1 MASNQQMSAP
11 AAGASSPL
19 RRLHPMFRSAPA
31 EALRRFESAKSSA
44 RHERGAIL
52 FEQGQQCRGLFQLC
66 VGKVRLTATAR
77 NGKTATLKIAR
88 AGELLGLSEALL
100 KVPHWATAEAIE
112 TCTTQFIPREWLIA
126 FMTQSAETAIRVAE
140 QVSAN
145 HLAALDTLMDL
156 KLSATSGQRFAQFIL
171 DLAEQSGSG
180 SKAWQATVSAT
191 HSEIAQ
197 MIGCSRETVTRL
209 FKSFER
215 SRLITVTPSA
225 IHIERMAELQ
235 ELAEV

>member
-1 MASNQQMSAP
+1 MASNQLTSAP

-19 RRLHPMFRSAPA
+19 RLHSMFRNVPA
-31 EALRRFESAKSSA
+31 AALRRFETEKSSA
-44 RHERGAIL
+44 RYERGAIL
-52 FEQGQQCRGLFQLC
+52 FEQGQKCRGLFQLC
-66 VGKVRLTATAR
+66 AGKARLTAAAR
-77 NGKTATLKIAR
+77 NGKTAILRISR
-88 AGELLGLSEALL
+88 AGELLGLSETLL
-100 KVPHWATAEAIE
+100 NVPYWTTAQAID
-112 TCTTQFIPREWLIA
+112 TCTTQFISREWLIA

-145 HLAALDTLMDL
+145 HLTALDTLMDL
-156 KLSATSGQRFAQFIL
+156 KLSATSGQRLAQFIL
-171 DLAEQSGSG
+171 DVAEQSGSG
-180 SKAWQATVSAT
+180 SKAWHAKVGAT

-215 SRLITVTPSA
+215 SRLISVTPSA

-235 ELAEV
+235 ELAQV

>member
-1 MASNQQMSAP
+1 MASNQQKFAP
-11 AAGASSPL
+11 AAEAFSPL
-19 RRLHPMFRSAPA
+19 RLHPMFRNVPA
-31 EALRRFESAKSSA
+31 AALRRYESTKSSA
-44 RHERGAIL
+44 RYERGAVL
-52 FEQGQQCRGLFQLC
+52 FEQGQKCRGLFQLC
-66 VGKVRLTATAR
+66 AGKVRLTAAAR
-77 NGKTATLKIAR
+77 NGKTAILRIAR
-88 AGELLGLSEALL
+88 AGELLGLSETLL
-100 KVPHWATAEAIE
+100 NLPYWTTAQVIDA
-112 TCTTQFIPREWLIA
+112 CSTQCISRDWLIA

-171 DLAEQSGSG
+171 DSAEQSGAG
-180 SKAWQATVSAT
+180 SRAWHAKVSAT

-197 MIGCSRETVTRL
+197 TIGCSRETVTRL

-225 IHIERMAELQ
+225 IQIERMAKLQ
-235 ELAEV
+235 ELAQV